1 TSSSQRGRLGSI
13 VAQCQVLITRRLMRN
28 FSARAKN
35 AKAVN
40 RSFSLQATSSRIS
53 YATLAM
59 AMSRNSSQED
69 HGWHSTRPARF
80 YEMLLSVLTGPRSL
94 DDFSDVIWINSHS
107 GQRQYPF

>member
-40 RSFSLQATSSRIS
+40 RSFSPQATSSRIP

-59 AMSRNSSQED
+59 AISRNSYQKH
-69 HGWHSTRPARF
+69 HGCHLTRPARF
-80 YEMLLSVLTGPRSL
+80 YERDELIRFEI
-94 DDFSDVIWINSHS
+94 FSTRIFNGDADRHPAKSR
-107 GQRQYPF
+107 RQ

>member
-1 TSSSQRGRLGSI
+1 MKSTLPDEALNQIFREARTHSAWLENPVSDEILRQLYDLMKWGP
-13 VAQCQVLITRRLMRN
+13 TRWMRN

-40 RSFSLQATSSRIS
+40 RSFFPRATSGRIS

-69 HGWHSTRPARF
+69 HGWHLTRPARF
-80 YEMLLSVLTGPRSL
+80 YER
-94 DDFSDVIWINSHS
+94 DA
-107 GQRQYPF
+107 YPF